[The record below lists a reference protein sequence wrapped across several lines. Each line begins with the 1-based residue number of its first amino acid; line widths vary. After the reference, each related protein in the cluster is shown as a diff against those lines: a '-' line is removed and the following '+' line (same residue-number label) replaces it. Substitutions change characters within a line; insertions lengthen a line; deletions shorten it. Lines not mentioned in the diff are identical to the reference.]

1 MAYKVKLSKKNQ
13 GTIPVDVLEDLGFT
27 KNTENN
33 FIILVKDIR
42 GGYRLVNQL
51 QEIQKMAGS
60 LTVPKNTKVETTEDL
75 EKLIDQ
81 AKSYQFNSNKL
92 YD

>member
-13 GTIPVDVLEDLGFT
+13 GTIPVDVLEDLGFV
-27 KNTENN
+27 KNTANN

-51 QEIQKMAGS
+51 QEIQNMAGS
-60 LTVPKNTKVETTEDL
+60 INSIEKISSDQDL
-75 EKLIDQ
+75 ENAIVQ
-81 AKSYQFNSNKL
+81 AKLVQFNSKKL